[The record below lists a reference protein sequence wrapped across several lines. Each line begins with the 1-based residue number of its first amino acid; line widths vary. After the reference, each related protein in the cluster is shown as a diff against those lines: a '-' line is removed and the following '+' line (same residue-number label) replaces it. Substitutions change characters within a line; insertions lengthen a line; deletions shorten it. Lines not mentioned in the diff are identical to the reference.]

1 MKSNKDNGERERE
14 AAHITLLQ
22 RTWTKY
28 YCCVENYLYLSRNG
42 EETKKSP
49 RKFKREPH
57 GRYV

>member
-57 GRYV
+57 G